1 MSVEVSGFHKVSYY
15 IWSAVT
21 LALMFGF
28 GYLPP
33 LGSLSHLGMQVVG
46 IFIGLLVGWLSVGFV
61 WPSLLAIVALGLTD
75 YTSFTGA
82 FKAGFGNNTTVIILL
97 MFIFAAYL
105 NQAGSAILLPNGF

>member
-33 LGSLSHLGMQVVG
+33 LRSLSHLGMQVVG
-46 IFIGLLVGWLSVGFV
+46 IFIGL
-61 WPSLLAIVALGLTD
+61 SLIH
-75 YTSFTGA
+75 
-82 FKAGFGNNTTVIILL
+82 I
-97 MFIFAAYL
+97 
-105 NQAGSAILLPNGF
+105 